1 MFVEGRVIIFFF
13 FFVEG
18 GIDGWFLVVFQE
30 GVFCTQVVKGVLS
43 VEIVFEEEGVFVFID
58 VNSIVVI
65 VYIYKNDEGEI
76 LVFDFYF

>member
-1 MFVEGRVIIFFF
+1 M
-13 FFVEG
+13 
-18 GIDGWFLVVFQE
+18 
-30 GVFCTQVVKGVLS
+30 QVVKGVLS

-65 VYIYKNDEGEI
+65 VYIYKNNEGEI